1 MKSRPILLAA
11 VLALS
16 AFAASAAPPTPT
28 QAERRQLIN
37 FCFKL
42 DLAMKGQLADLPVGT
57 REGDALKANIVAFYK
72 THCTRFDGSNGSAA
86 W

>member
-1 MKSRPILLAA
+1 MKSRPILPAA

-28 QAERRQLIN
+28 HAERRQLIN

-42 DLAMKGQLADLPVGT
+42 DLAMKGQLADLPSGT
-57 REGDALKANIVAFYK
+57 KEGDALKANIAAFYK
-72 THCTRFDGSNGSAA
+72 THCTRFDGSSGSAA

>member
-1 MKSRPILLAA
+1 MNSRPFLLAA

-16 AFAASAAPPTPT
+16 ALQASAAQPTPNRS
-28 QAERRQLIN
+28 ERRQLID

-42 DLAMKGQLADLPVGT
+42 DLAMKGQLADLPSGT
-57 REGDALKANIVAFYK
+57 KEGDALKANIAAFYK

>member
-1 MKSRPILLAA
+1 MNSRPFLLAA

-16 AFAASAAPPTPT
+16 AFQASAAPPAPT
-28 QAERRQLIN
+28 HAERKQLIN

-42 DLAMKGQLADLPVGT
+42 DLAMRGQLADLPSGT
-57 REGDALKANIVAFYK
+57 KEGDAFKASTLAFYK
-72 THCTRFDGSNGSAA
+72 TTCAKFDGSNGSAA